1 MVVLGIM
8 VCPLGKIR
16 DTQGGKSIVVFH
28 LIILRIIV

>member
-16 DTQGGKSIVVFH
+16 DLQGGQIIVVFH